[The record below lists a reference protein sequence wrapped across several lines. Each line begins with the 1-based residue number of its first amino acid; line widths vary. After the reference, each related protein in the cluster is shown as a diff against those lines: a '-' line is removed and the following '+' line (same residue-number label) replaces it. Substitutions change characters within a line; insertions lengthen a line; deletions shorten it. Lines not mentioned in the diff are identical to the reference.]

1 LRFSTIIPR
10 ASDEAESILPN
21 NESGKR
27 GKEEAFL
34 ITRILKSILLS
45 SATYNEVAE
54 DNDATLDAVF
64 LVIIYVLAV
73 TIPNALN
80 YKFNWIL
87 IALTIPLVLLEWLA
101 VTGFTYFISDGLFHG
116 EGSLPGLFRSMG
128 FSVSAGIFYLLA
140 AIPVVGILVNGLL
153 GIIIFIANVL
163 AVRAAMKIGFGGALV
178 SLILANFIA
187 SLLLG
192 CLTIPLILLIGPET
206 LINNLEQLR

>member
-1 LRFSTIIPR
+1 M
-10 ASDEAESILPN
+10 
-21 NESGKR
+21 
-27 GKEEAFL
+27 
-34 ITRILKSILLS
+34 ITRILKSMVLS
-45 SATYNEVAE
+45 SATYSEVAE

-87 IALTIPLVLLEWLA
+87 IALTIPLVLLEWLV

-192 CLTIPLILLIGPET
+192 CLTVPLIFLIGPET